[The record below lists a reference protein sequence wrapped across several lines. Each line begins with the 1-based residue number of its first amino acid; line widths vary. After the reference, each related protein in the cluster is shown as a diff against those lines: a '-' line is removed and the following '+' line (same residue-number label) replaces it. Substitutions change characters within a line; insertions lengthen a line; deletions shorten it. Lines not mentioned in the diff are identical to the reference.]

1 MYMRCIVQISIWPQ
15 STTQTAK
22 FKHKRLEICVWTYRQ
37 MFQDIT
43 TNSFEYNE
51 YSYREELIK
60 AKITPS
66 SKGFHVNVPVY
77 VNCLGYTLNM
87 NQFAFICNNMF
98 HI

>member
-1 MYMRCIVQISIWPQ
+1 MDI
-15 STTQTAK
+15 QTD
-22 FKHKRLEICVWTYRQ
+22 VS
-37 MFQDIT
+37 DIT

-87 NQFAFICNNMF
+87 NLYLHSYVIICFIYSL
-98 HI
+98 